1 MAKPTTSQP
10 SGRSMDLGILQK
22 EVEAATRKL
31 KAANATLQKATAVQ
45 QAEEQNYI
53 TLQKS
58 MAAAIVQFQAATKIV

>member
-1 MAKPTTSQP
+1 
-10 SGRSMDLGILQK
+10 MDLGVLQK
-22 EVEAATRKL
+22 EVESATRKL
-31 KAANATLQKATAVQ
+31 KSANAALQKATSVQ